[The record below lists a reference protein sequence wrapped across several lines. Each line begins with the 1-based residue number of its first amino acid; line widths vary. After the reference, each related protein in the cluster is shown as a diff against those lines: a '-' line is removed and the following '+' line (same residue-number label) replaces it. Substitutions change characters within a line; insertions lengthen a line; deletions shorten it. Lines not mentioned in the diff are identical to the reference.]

1 MKTNDKIY
9 YFHIPTTKDS
19 QIERKTLSMFADHL
33 RESQDN
39 NLAFADCTKEEDIF
53 YLFLDELNMNR
64 IVDFFKTNYEDY
76 TIKNLTT
83 SVLKG
88 EYIDEEFEKTFAEEK
103 NRIKLRE
110 YLINNI
116 SKDEVL
122 DKIIEKGINNLSE
135 IELEILK
142 L

>member
-1 MKTNDKIY
+1 MKANDKIY
-9 YFHIPTTKDS
+9 YFYIPTTRDS
-19 QIERKTLSMFADHL
+19 EIQGKTMSMFADHL
-33 RESQDN
+33 RESEVN

-53 YLFLDELNMNR
+53 YLFLDELKMNR
-64 IVDFFKTNYEDY
+64 MVDFFRTNYQDC

-88 EYIDEEFEKTFAEEK
+88 DYIDEEFEKTFADEK
-103 NRIKLRE
+103 NRMKLRE
-110 YLINNI
+110 FLFNNV

-122 DKIIEKGINNLSE
+122 DKIVEKGINNLSE